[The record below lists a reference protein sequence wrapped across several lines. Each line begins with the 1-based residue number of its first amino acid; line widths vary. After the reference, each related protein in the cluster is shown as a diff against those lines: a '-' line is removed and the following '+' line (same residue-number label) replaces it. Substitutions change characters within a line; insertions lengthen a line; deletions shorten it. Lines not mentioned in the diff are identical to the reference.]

1 MTLAKDIW
9 PPSQFG
15 IESQGRHWLN
25 HYAKF
30 CKNSAKD
37 IIDYVNDENVIIIAY
52 IFEDFLIP
60 FLNMFFCR

>member
-60 FLNMFFCR
+60 FRR

>member
-30 CKNSAKD
+30 CKNYAD
-37 IIDYVNDENVIIIAY
+37 RGTDW
-52 IFEDFLIP
+52 F
-60 FLNMFFCR
+60 RQ

>member
-15 IESQGRHWLN
+15 IESQGLHWLN

-30 CKNSAKD
+30 CKNSAED
-37 IIDYVNDENVIIIAY
+37 IIEFVNDENVIIIAY
-52 IFEDFLIP
+52 IFEDF
-60 FLNMFFCR
+60 